1 MDKTFRRSLLGA
13 AVAMAAVSGSANAAI
28 ELAGEAVQIYGQAAA
43 SYQFW
48 DPAGTGKEQSAGVEV
63 ESRIG
68 FRGVVEF
75 DNFAPN
81 FVWQIESGNANNRDS
96 GTDPWNKYHGIL
108 GGRDTYVGF
117 QFEDVGTV
125 TFGRRTIA
133 VYDYVDWPH
142 TNPGLGNVFD
152 WNNAIGADYETRADN
167 VLRFDSANFG
177 GFNFQATLSGMGA
190 DTEQAVVSVAG
201 SYTGSNFSVHG
212 GHYAQGGWTETT
224 EDSYKF
230 DTETGEK
237 ELVEGETAKKGDV
250 SYSLIGGSVWFG
262 KATFT
267 AGYKMMDNDRDNTS
281 QNALSVTAA
290 YWLNDQ
296 WLAKVGYAQSMDSN
310 ASDKDDTST
319 AMSARLL
326 YSLPSMVIY
335 FDARNYEMLNDK
347 DHADSGT
354 RFMLGTEYYF

>member
-1 MDKTFRRSLLGA
+1 MDKTFKRSLLGA

-43 SYQFW
+43 SYQVW
-48 DPAGTGKEQSAGVEV
+48 DPAGNGSQQSAGVEV

-117 QFEDVGTV
+117 QFEDTGTI

-152 WNNAIGADYETRADN
+152 WNNNIGADYETRADN

-177 GFNFQATLSGMGA
+177 GFNFQATLSGMGS
-190 DTEQAVVSVAG
+190 DTDHAIMSVAG
-201 SYTGSNFSVHG
+201 SYTGSNFSIHG
-212 GHYAQGGWTETT
+212 GHYTQDGWMEGTE
-224 EDSYKF
+224 
-230 DTETGEK
+230 
-237 ELVEGETAKKGDV
+237 KKGDV

-262 KATFT
+262 KATIT
-267 AGYKMMDNDRDNTS
+267 AGYKMMENDATNDS
-281 QNALSVTAA
+281 QDVLSVTAG

-296 WLAKVGYAQSMDSN
+296 WLAKVGYSAAGD
-310 ASDKDDTST
+310 ADVGTAAAGKEGST
-319 AMSARLL
+319 AMTARLL

-335 FDARNYEMLNDK
+335 FDARNYEMYGNKEDGG
-347 DHADSGT
+347 SGT
-354 RFMLGTEYYF
+354 RFMLGTEYYW